1 MTEAEQDTRWTEHS
15 SEVLN
20 RPPPPTEADV
30 PEAETDL
37 DVNTDPPRK
46 EEIIAAIKSLEN
58 GKSPRH
64 DNLSAEVFKANPQLA
79 ADLPQLL
86 FTDIWLRKKLPKDW
100 TEGVTV
106 KIPKKGAFN
115 NCNNCRGIT
124 LLPVPSK
131 ILAKIIIQQ
140 KVDTVNQQLRREQ
153 AGFRKGKGCTD
164 QISTLRNII
173 EQCTE
178 WQRQLCINF
187 VVFEKA
193 LTACTGK
200 VCGTSFRPMGY
211 HSRLWTP
218 SKASKTTPHAE

>member
-1 MTEAEQDTRWTEHS
+1 MTEAEQDTRWTEHF

-58 GKSPRH
+58 GKSPGQ
-64 DNLSAEVFKANPQLA
+64 DNPSAEVFKANPQLA
-79 ADLPQLL
+79 ADLLQLL
-86 FTDIWLRKKLPKDW
+86 FTDIWVRKKLPEDW

-140 KVDTVNQQLRREQ
+140 KADTVNQQLRREQ

-164 QISTLRNII
+164 QIFTLRNII

-178 WQRQLCINF
+178 WQRQLYINF

-193 LTACTGK
+193 FNSVHRESLWRILQAYGIPQQIMDTIK
-200 VCGTSFRPMGY
+200 SF
-211 HSRLWTP
+211 
-218 SKASKTTPHAE
+218 